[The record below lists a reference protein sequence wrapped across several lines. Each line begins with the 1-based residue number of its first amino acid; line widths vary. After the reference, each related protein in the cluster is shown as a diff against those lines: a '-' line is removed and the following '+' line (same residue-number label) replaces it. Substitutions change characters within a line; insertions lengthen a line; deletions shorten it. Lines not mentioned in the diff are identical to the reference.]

1 MSINDKNIDIK
12 ELKKGIQMILKAF
25 NEQKEKYLKIINSM
39 KEKISLLEDQ
49 IIKLKEEN
57 NLYQNKLYTL
67 QKNIKC
73 ISKTICQIKDDEESN
88 EGKNISDIDKSDKSN
103 SSESEENLKIKLTKD
118 KNKDFFKKHSL
129 NKLEMKK
136 TTKNNNKN
144 QEINDFFI
152 EDNNYYSREDDIQI
166 KKKDR
171 NDNDNNYLTKIYKT
185 INNKKYNNKKES
197 TSGFSKIV
205 NDDNK
210 NDYVRYTEV
219 KSDKDIKDNLYENN
233 NNDSNEDK

>member
-1 MSINDKNIDIK
+1 MSINDRNIDIK
-12 ELKKGIQMILKAF
+12 ELKKGIQMILRAF

-39 KEKISLLEDQ
+39 KEKISLLEEQ
-49 IIKLKEEN
+49 VIKLKEEN

-73 ISKTICQIKDDEESN
+73 ISKTICQIKDEEESN
-88 EGKNISDIDKSDKSN
+88 ESKNISDMDKSDKSN
-103 SSESEENLKIKLTKD
+103 SSELDQNLKIKLTKD

-136 TTKNNNKN
+136 TTKNNKN
-144 QEINDFFI
+144 QEINDYFR
-152 EDNNYYSREDDIQI
+152 EDNNIYRREDDIQI

-171 NDNDNNYLTKIYKT
+171 NDNNYLKNLYKT
-185 INNKKYNNKKES
+185 INNKKYNIKKES
-197 TSGFSKIV
+197 LSGFSKIA
-205 NDDNK
+205 NDDK
-210 NDYVRYTEV
+210 NDYVRYTEI
-219 KSDKDIKDNLYENN
+219 KNDKELKENLYETN

>member
-1 MSINDKNIDIK
+1 MSINDRNIDIK
-12 ELKKGIQMILKAF
+12 ELKKGIQMILRAF

-39 KEKISLLEDQ
+39 KEKISLLEEQ

-88 EGKNISDIDKSDKSN
+88 ESKNISDMDKSDKSN
-103 SSESEENLKIKLTKD
+103 SSELDQNLKIKLTKD

-136 TTKNNNKN
+136 TTKNNKN
-144 QEINDFFI
+144 QEINDYFR
-152 EDNNYYSREDDIQI
+152 EDNNIYRREDDIQI

-171 NDNDNNYLTKIYKT
+171 NDNNYLKNLYKT
-185 INNKKYNNKKES
+185 INNKKYNIKKES
-197 TSGFSKIV
+197 LSGFSKIV
-205 NDDNK
+205 NDDK
-210 NDYVRYTEV
+210 NDYVRYTEI
-219 KSDKDIKDNLYENN
+219 KNDKEIKENLYETN

>member
-1 MSINDKNIDIK
+1 MSINDRNIDIK
-12 ELKKGIQMILKAF
+12 ELKKGIQMILRAF

-57 NLYQNKLYTL
+57 NLYQNKLFTL
-67 QKNIKC
+67 QENIKC
-73 ISKTICQIKDDEESN
+73 ISKTICQIKDDEEESI
-88 EGKNISDIDKSDKSN
+88 EGKNSDMDKSDKSN
-103 SSESEENLKIKLTKD
+103 SSELEQNLKIKLTKD

-136 TTKNNNKN
+136 TTKNNNIN
-144 QEINDFFI
+144 QENNNYFR

-171 NDNDNNYLTKIYKT
+171 NDNNYLNNIYKT
-185 INNKKYNNKKES
+185 INNKKYNIKKES
-197 TSGFSKIV
+197 AGGFSKIV
-205 NDDNK
+205 NDDN
-210 NDYVRYTEV
+210 NDYARYTEI
-219 KSDKDIKDNLYENN
+219 KNDKDIKDNLYETN

>member
-1 MSINDKNIDIK
+1 MSINDRNIDIK
-12 ELKKGIQMILKAF
+12 ELKKGIQMILRAF

-57 NLYQNKLYTL
+57 NLYQNKLFTL

-73 ISKTICQIKDDEESN
+73 ISKTICQIKDDEESI
-88 EGKNISDIDKSDKSN
+88 EGKNSDMDKSDKSN
-103 SSESEENLKIKLTKD
+103 SSELEQNLKIKLTKD

-136 TTKNNNKN
+136 TIKNNNIN
-144 QEINDFFI
+144 QEINNNFR

-166 KKKDR
+166 KIKDR
-171 NDNDNNYLTKIYKT
+171 NDNNYLNNLYKT
-185 INNKKYNNKKES
+185 INNKKYNIKKES
-197 TSGFSKIV
+197 SGGFSKIV
-205 NDDNK
+205 NDDN
-210 NDYVRYTEV
+210 NDYIRYTEI
-219 KSDKDIKDNLYENN
+219 KNDKEIKDNLYEAD

>member
-1 MSINDKNIDIK
+1 MSINDRNIDIK
-12 ELKKGIQMILKAF
+12 ELKKGIQMILRAF

-39 KEKISLLEDQ
+39 KEKISLLEEQ
-49 IIKLKEEN
+49 VIKLKEEN

-73 ISKTICQIKDDEESN
+73 ISKTICQIKDEEESN
-88 EGKNISDIDKSDKSN
+88 ESKNISDMDKSDKSN
-103 SSESEENLKIKLTKD
+103 SSELDQNLKIKLTKD

-136 TTKNNNKN
+136 TTKNNKN
-144 QEINDFFI
+144 QEINDYFR
-152 EDNNYYSREDDIQI
+152 EDNNIYRREDDIQI

-171 NDNDNNYLTKIYKT
+171 NDNNYLKNLYKT
-185 INNKKYNNKKES
+185 INNKKYNIKKES
-197 TSGFSKIV
+197 LSGFSKIA
-205 NDDNK
+205 NDDK
-210 NDYVRYTEV
+210 NDYVRYTEI
-219 KSDKDIKDNLYENN
+219 KNDKEIKENLYETN

>member
-1 MSINDKNIDIK
+1 MSINDRNIDIK
-12 ELKKGIQMILKAF
+12 ELKKGIQMILRAF

-39 KEKISLLEDQ
+39 KEKISLLEEQ
-49 IIKLKEEN
+49 VIKLKEEN

-73 ISKTICQIKDDEESN
+73 ISKTICQIKDEEESN
-88 EGKNISDIDKSDKSN
+88 ESKNISDMDKSDKSN
-103 SSESEENLKIKLTKD
+103 SSELDQNLKIKLTKD

-136 TTKNNNKN
+136 TTKNNKN
-144 QEINDFFI
+144 QEINDYFR
-152 EDNNYYSREDDIQI
+152 EDNNIYRREDDIQI

-171 NDNDNNYLTKIYKT
+171 NDNNYLKNLYKT
-185 INNKKYNNKKES
+185 INNKKYNIKKES
-197 TSGFSKIV
+197 LSGFSKIA
-205 NDDNK
+205 NYDK
-210 NDYVRYTEV
+210 NDYVRYTEI
-219 KSDKDIKDNLYENN
+219 KNDKEIKENLYETN

>member
-1 MSINDKNIDIK
+1 MSINDRNIDIK
-12 ELKKGIQMILKAF
+12 ELKKGIQMILRAF

-57 NLYQNKLYTL
+57 NLYQNKLFTL

-73 ISKTICQIKDDEESN
+73 ISKTICQIKDDEEESI
-88 EGKNISDIDKSDKSN
+88 EGKNSDMDKSDKSN
-103 SSESEENLKIKLTKD
+103 SSELEQNLKIKLTKD

-136 TTKNNNKN
+136 TTKNNNIN
-144 QEINDFFI
+144 QENNNYFR

-171 NDNDNNYLTKIYKT
+171 NDNNYLNNIYKT
-185 INNKKYNNKKES
+185 INNKKYNIKKES
-197 TSGFSKIV
+197 AGRFSKIV
-205 NDDNK
+205 NDDN
-210 NDYVRYTEV
+210 NDYARYTEI
-219 KSDKDIKDNLYENN
+219 KNDKDIKDNLYETN

>member
-1 MSINDKNIDIK
+1 MSINDRNIDIK
-12 ELKKGIQMILKAF
+12 ELKKGIQMILRAF

-39 KEKISLLEDQ
+39 KEKISLLEEQ
-49 IIKLKEEN
+49 VIKLKEEN

-73 ISKTICQIKDDEESN
+73 ISKTICQIKDEEESN
-88 EGKNISDIDKSDKSN
+88 ESKNISDMDKSDKSN
-103 SSESEENLKIKLTKD
+103 SSELDQNLKIKLTKD

-136 TTKNNNKN
+136 TTKNNKN
-144 QEINDFFI
+144 QEINDYFR
-152 EDNNYYSREDDIQI
+152 EDNNIYRREDDIQI

-171 NDNDNNYLTKIYKT
+171 NDNNYLKNLYKT
-185 INNKKYNNKKES
+185 INNKKYNIKKES
-197 TSGFSKIV
+197 AGGFSKIV
-205 NDDNK
+205 NDDN
-210 NDYVRYTEV
+210 NDYARYTEI
-219 KSDKDIKDNLYENN
+219 KNDKDIKDNLYETN

>member
-1 MSINDKNIDIK
+1 MSINDRNIDIK
-12 ELKKGIQMILKAF
+12 ELKKGIQMILRAF

-57 NLYQNKLYTL
+57 NLYQNKLFTL

-73 ISKTICQIKDDEESN
+73 ISKTICQIKDDEESI
-88 EGKNISDIDKSDKSN
+88 EGKNSDMDKSDKSN
-103 SSESEENLKIKLTKD
+103 SSELEQNLKIKLTKD

-136 TTKNNNKN
+136 TTKNYNINPEIKNN
-144 QEINDFFI
+144 FR

-166 KKKDR
+166 KIKDR
-171 NDNDNNYLTKIYKT
+171 NDNNYL
-185 INNKKYNNKKES
+185 NN
-197 TSGFSKIV
+197 
-205 NDDNK
+205 
-210 NDYVRYTEV
+210 
-219 KSDKDIKDNLYENN
+219 L
-233 NNDSNEDK
+233 